1 MRFASFFFH
10 FTINTFYF
18 VRYQR
23 PYFKFIGM
31 IPIKEVCVT
40 IYCKNLQIFS
50 SAVSSYKFNLKG
62 ILCKTPSVTTQKNEA
77 VRQGEEKM
85 PSRFKL
91 QNLQCSLIIHNDPRG
106 EGGKVRNSLD
116 MKVCLILPL
125 GILFAKDVPMA
136 KMHSHWQFLFHE
148 GNFINATT
156 IRECFFLLL
165 RRQFPFL

>member
-1 MRFASFFFH
+1 MS
-10 FTINTFYF
+10 NY
-18 VRYQR
+18 
-23 PYFKFIGM
+23 
-31 IPIKEVCVT
+31 E
-40 IYCKNLQIFS
+40 
-50 SAVSSYKFNLKG
+50 FNLKG
-62 ILCKTPSVTTQKNEA
+62 ILSKSSTVTPQKNEA

-136 KMHSHWQFLFHE
+136 NMHSHLQFLFHD
-148 GNFINATT
+148 GNFINAG
-156 IRECFFLLL
+156 E
-165 RRQFPFL
+165 

>member
-1 MRFASFFFH
+1 MRNF
-10 FTINTFYF
+10 
-18 VRYQR
+18 
-23 PYFKFIGM
+23 
-31 IPIKEVCVT
+31 
-40 IYCKNLQIFS
+40 QIFL
-50 SAVSSYKFNLKG
+50 SAVSNSKFNLKG
-62 ILCKTPSVTTQKNEA
+62 ILGKTPSVTTQKNEA

-136 KMHSHWQFLFHE
+136 KMHSHWQFLFYE
-148 GNFINATT
+148 CNFINAA
-156 IRECFFLLL
+156 IRELFFLLL
-165 RRQFPFL
+165 GSTQGSFSQNLVTKYSFESCVSKY